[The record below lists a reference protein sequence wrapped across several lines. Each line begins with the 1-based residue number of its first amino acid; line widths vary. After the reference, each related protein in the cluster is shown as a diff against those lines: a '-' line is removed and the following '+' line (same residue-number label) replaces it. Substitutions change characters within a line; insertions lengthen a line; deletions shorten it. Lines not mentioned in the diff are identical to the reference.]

1 MDITTISIIV
11 IGIIGI
17 ALLYS
22 MSRNILGVIVVIL
35 AILNDLAD
43 LGLVSL
49 QGYEWVWDVAVCV
62 LLLLWCR
69 NLGAFIALADMIPPI
84 NGVPFNVIPFN
95 VIAVAVSYG
104 LKARK
109 ESKKE

>member
-1 MDITTISIIV
+1 
-11 IGIIGI
+11 
-17 ALLYS
+17 
-22 MSRNILGVIVVIL
+22 
-35 AILNDLAD
+35 
-43 LGLVSL
+43 LVSL

-69 NLGAFIALADMIPPI
+69 NLGAFIALADMISS
-84 NGVPFNVIPFN
+84 VSVIPFN